1 MASARDLLHQLESGL
16 DNLMDGDNFR
26 NWLRVQA
33 RFHQYSQY
41 SFGNVLLIAV
51 HCPDATR
58 VAGFHAW
65 KKLGRPVKKGERG
78 IPILAPVTYKTHTND
93 ARLAGDAP
101 TSETDDESTRVGFR
115 VVYVFDISQTD
126 GPPLPELTV
135 HGLEGA
141 DAGAFWL
148 RDQLLTLAATEG
160 LTVDLAAT
168 DCAAAAGFFGYYQRS
183 SRKIH
188 VAQDCSPNQ
197 TASTLA
203 HEMGH
208 HLLGHGG
215 HAQDSRH
222 TAEVQAESFGYILCA
237 TAGLATDDKALPY
250 IAGWA
255 DGDTPEAKRQAIRAA
270 LTPVHD
276 AVAACLKRL
285 SLNPTNA
292 IPEVA

>member
-1 MASARDLLHQLESGL
+1 MLMASARDLLHQLESGL
-16 DNLMDGDNFR
+16 DTLMNGDNFR

-33 RFHQYSQY
+33 RFHQYS
-41 SFGNVLLIAV
+41 FGNVLLIAI
-51 HCPDATR
+51 HRPTATR

-65 KKLGRPVKKGERG
+65 KQLGRSVKKGERG
-78 IPILAPVTYKTHTND
+78 IPILAPVTYKTPTND
-93 ARLAGDAP
+93 ARPVGDST
-101 TSETDDESTRVGFR
+101 TSDTEGESTRVGFR

-126 GPPLPELTV
+126 GPPLPALHV
-135 HGLEGA
+135 RGLEGA
-141 DAGAFWL
+141 DADAFRL
-148 RDQLLTLAATEG
+148 RDQLLTLAASEG

-168 DCAAAAGFFGYYQRS
+168 DCAAASGFFGYYQRS
-183 SRKIH
+183 TGTIH

-237 TAGLATDDKALPY
+237 TAGLSTDDKALPY

-255 DGDTPEAKRQAIRAA
+255 DGDTPAAKRDAIRAA

-276 AVAACLKRL
+276 AAAACLKRL
-285 SLNPTNA
+285 DLAPA
-292 IPEVA
+292 PMIEEVA